1 VRAHRCLFPV
11 VLQSAIRRSQ
21 VSTAMASL
29 RSVAVSCAAHQCQR
43 HNVALAAAQ
52 PLTSSNSTPV
62 LIGQVDVA
70 PTADTFSQGRVANVV
85 RRLKDQSSRDGNQHV
100 VVEKL
105 LIDPNDAILKSLA
118 SPPNTDASVGGG
130 SGDVTPPVAVHLWRC
145 TTQYSM
151 YVPSRPL
158 AKNAGGSGGSTDDV
172 VAPYVLLEFT
182 AVGLSREERLAT
194 LAAAM
199 HAERLLDYSGVHMF
213 ALPRMQEN
221 HAKAARAQKRWAPVH
236 TEGRDDMP
244 PSTKYPLPVLIPGA
258 IPAASPTNLGGVAGK
273 PKRLNPFSTNGR
285 MSSSGVVGHNAA
297 TSSAAIDIAYRKQ
310 RAQQYDET
318 WRTSPLLPFRTMS
331 DIGKT
336 QSFSVGDATV
346 DDRVSSCTVFRN
358 TDDYKKDDDDDAT
371 PRRHQQQQQ
380 HRGANHVSSAPPDA
394 SSPMPSAGSTPSE
407 LFDAFHLVAET
418 IDPDDV
424 VIVDVCDATT
434 PKPTRANGPPPP
446 ATPVVPP
453 TAKHRMMSASA
464 FVVPHNAP
472 ITTDAANL
480 NNSAASPAA
489 ALSSFELVEDDD
501 RFELENLPNL
511 ICLRDQHAA
520 GRLSDACSATYSVI
534 MMLAQQC
541 PSDDDAA
548 STTQIPAQCADVRSA
563 MRSEVG
569 VPGDACNSTGGV
581 DEQVLEYAVPTMLL
595 LMGAAILQS
604 TKIRGVWSRMSA
616 ELRHRCVERWISPS
630 SPLLS
635 ARGVAVTRDTAEDL
649 CAMHAERLLEQL
661 GVNLF
666 EGCGDV
672 KRDAAIHDA
681 CLRYGRRRSP
691 TLLSKYEL
699 EVTLPNVLD
708 SPNSHNSEGAVADAD
723 AMLRVAT
730 EVEQLV
736 RTRIERL
743 GRSLQKPLKSHPRKN
758 DIAAHSFQSKMARK
772 KEALSM
778 HGMLLQLNR
787 AIINSQRIHVL
798 EVDFD
803 NHPDWLIEAEEDLR
817 NYFIEQNS
825 ARLKRRSSAALNGM
839 LLLEAELCMV
849 NFVYTPGAQYRCSV
863 FLPVP
868 KEFGIR
874 GGYAVG
880 VTATTAKRLCA
891 FHALDVLC
899 AIGVPVYRDPSR
911 QAAFLAKRAARGL
924 IQPASAPLHDV
935 RSPPGYREIPGHATT
950 VIPPASTVWRV
961 MMTDVAE
968 FDVLRS
974 VEHFYTTSS
983 TQPQLHRQVNAA
995 QKPISPYGKS
1005 DEVSVLRELAFRT
1018 LERLGVTPKRR
1029 LVSTSVLASD
1039 QHLGRRRRLP
1049 ANNMWLVLSTKEL
1062 VQASQ
1067 QLRHQ
1072 AAKATTATGLTDSE
1086 ATQKPFPPEI
1096 VAWGRCI
1103 HRKGSERAMIIHLL
1117 RLLLALNIDVAASVS
1132 NGQALLKAFLEVHGR
1147 PEDKRG
1153 AHLPSPTNRMSAVGA
1168 AGAEFAPLPCPVMS
1182 SELASRTFV

>member
-1 VRAHRCLFPV
+1 MV
-11 VLQSAIRRSQ
+11 SSRSD
-21 VSTAMASL
+21 T
-29 RSVAVSCAAHQCQR
+29 VSCVAHHCQR
-43 HNVALAAAQ
+43 HNVVVAAAQ
-52 PLTSSNSTPV
+52 PLTSSSSTPV

-85 RRLKDQSSRDGNQHV
+85 RRLKDQSSRDSNQHV

-105 LIDPNDAILKSLA
+105 LIDPDDEVLKFLT

-130 SGDVTPPVAVHLWRC
+130 SRDVTPPVAVHLWRC
-145 TTQYSM
+145 TTQYSL

-158 AKNAGGSGGSTDDV
+158 AKNAGGPSGTDDV

-236 TEGRDDMP
+236 TEGRDDVP
-244 PSTKYPLPVLIPGA
+244 PSAKYPLPVLIPGA
-258 IPAASPTNLGGVAGK
+258 LPASLPTSLGGVAGK

-297 TSSAAIDIAYRKQ
+297 ASSAAIDIAYRKQ
-310 RAQQYDET
+310 RVQQYDET
-318 WRTSPLLPFRTMS
+318 WRTSPLLPFRTIS
-331 DIGKT
+331 EIGKT
-336 QSFSVGDATV
+336 QPFSAGDATV

-358 TDDYKKDDDDDAT
+358 TDDYKKDDDDEAT
-371 PRRHQQQQQ
+371 QRHYQHL
-380 HRGANHVSSAPPDA
+380 HRGTNHVG
-394 SSPMPSAGSTPSE
+394 SSPPGASMPSAASTPSE

-424 VIVDVCDATT
+424 VIVDVSDATT
-434 PKPTRANGPPPP
+434 PKPNRANGPPPP

-453 TAKHRMMSASA
+453 TAKHRMMTASA
-464 FVVPHNAP
+464 FVVPHTAP
-472 ITTDAANL
+472 ITTDATNL
-480 NNSAASPAA
+480 KNSSAAPAA
-489 ALSSFELVEDDD
+489 ALPSFELVEDDD

-534 MMLAQQC
+534 MALAQQQC
-541 PSDDDAA
+541 PPDDDAA

-563 MRSEVG
+563 MRSVAG

-581 DEQVLEYAVPTMLL
+581 DEQILLEYAVPTMLL

-630 SPLLS
+630 SPLIS
-635 ARGVAVTRDTAEDL
+635 ARGVAATRDTAEDL

-672 KRDAAIHDA
+672 KRDATIHDA

-708 SPNSHNSEGAVADAD
+708 PPNSHNLEGAAADAD

-743 GRSLQKPLKSHPRKN
+743 GRSLQRPLKSHPRKN
-758 DIAAHSFQSKMARK
+758 DIAAQSFQSKMARK

-825 ARLKRRSSAALNGM
+825 ARLKRRSSASLNGM

-924 IQPASAPLHDV
+924 IQPAATPLPDV
-935 RSPPGYREIPGHATT
+935 RSPPGYREIPGQATT

-968 FDVLRS
+968 FDVVRS
-974 VEHFYTTSS
+974 VDHFYTTSS
-983 TQPQLHRQVNAA
+983 TQPQLHRQVNVA

-1049 ANNMWLVLSTKEL
+1049 ANNMWLVLSTNEL
-1062 VQASQ
+1062 LQASRQ
-1067 QLRHQ
+1067 RLRHQ
-1072 AAKATTATGLTDSE
+1072 HATTAIGPTDSE

-1096 VAWGRCI
+1096 VAWGRCV

-1147 PEDKRG
+1147 QEDKRG